1 MIVIGLYFLASLFAW
16 MIKEGAGSLAVGVF
30 GVVGVA
36 ATIGGILRGHLL
48 FTEQVNARGLV
59 AERRRLERATL
70 LVDAVIAVALM
81 VDSALQSTRRPL
93 AAVLIAGL
101 GVGIVLA
108 RLVLERSTTAVAFD
122 R

>member
-1 MIVIGLYFLASLFAW
+1 
-16 MIKEGAGSLAVGVF
+16 MIKEGAGSLAVAVF

-59 AERRRLERATL
+59 AERRRTEQATL

-81 VDSALQSTRRPL
+81 VDSALLSTRRPL
-93 AAVLIAGL
+93 AAVLIASL